1 MRKEAAQMAYETK
14 VILIALARLA
24 LREKAKSMY
33 KEIAAMANAEGVVL
47 KPYDEAIAE
56 IEE

>member
-1 MRKEAAQMAYETK
+1 MAYETK

-47 KPYDEAIAE
+47 KPYDEAVAE